1 MNEIRLLFGKPA
13 TRNRTELISTL
24 RSLQSSH
31 DCIAQAMDAD
41 KVVSVKHIAFAAEK
55 ALAAFDLGRN
65 IAKDPGVEILR
76 YAAGERQIERAMLMG
91 ICDTTERVA
100 LVLVHT
106 KPDGRWPD
114 KEELSG
120 IIEQDEQGCSFQI
133 KAVKET
139 FNISEEEIEAVGI
152 DRVEELVIE
161 RVALVETYR

>member
-13 TRNRTELISTL
+13 TRNRTELISAL

-41 KVVSVKHIAFAAEK
+41 KVVSEKHIAFAAEK

-91 ICDTTERVA
+91 ISDATERVA
-100 LVLVHT
+100 LVLIRS
-106 KPDGRWPD
+106 KPNGRWPE
-114 KEELSG
+114 KGELSG

>member
-1 MNEIRLLFGKPA
+1 
-13 TRNRTELISTL
+13 
-24 RSLQSSH
+24 
-31 DCIAQAMDAD
+31 MDAD
-41 KVVSVKHIAFAAEK
+41 KVVSEKHIAFAAEK

-91 ICDTTERVA
+91 ISDATERVA
-100 LVLVHT
+100 LVLVRS
-106 KPDGRWPD
+106 KSDGRWPD